1 MSYTKLNVEDLKE
14 TKETLRKTLSR
25 REKDISKIKDKIK
38 INKAEPR
45 KTRKVLAADSGFNS
59 AYETPFVVF
68 KSAVVNEEIEVQ
80 QSNDVYLFHV
90 DNYRT
95 DRLQRLLMQQTLYEA
110 LLKSVESG
118 VVDGSIIL
126 VDGTITLTI
135 FIPTLKDSREYKD
148 RFQEFY
154 EDVYSSLLDLCIKKQ
169 VFLLGFLKRT
179 GSRYLAEYLEV
190 KDLYDIYIM
199 NYALRESGTYIPP
212 IPIGDS
218 LARRAGVRYDYAT
231 FYLNLKS
238 WNYRFELIRQQI
250 DGYLEC
256 IENLLYWS
264 TEAHYGMNPIFSKAD
279 EYARV
284 TKREA
289 NLLFNHVIHSL
300 SEEEQFRLR
309 LEAKRKT
316 HFGYG
321 SRNLIGRLSRG

>member
-14 TKETLRKTLSR
+14 TQEKVRKTLFR
-25 REKDISKIKDKIK
+25 IEKNISKIKDKIK
-38 INKAEPR
+38 INRAEPR
-45 KTRKVLAADSGFNS
+45 RTRMLLAADTGFNS

-68 KSAVVNEEIEVQ
+68 KSAVVNEEIEIQ

-95 DRLQRLLMQQTLYEA
+95 DRLQRLLMQQTLYKA

-118 VVDGSIIL
+118 VIDGSIIL

-135 FIPTLKDSREYKD
+135 FYPTPKDSREYKNL
-148 RFQEFY
+148 FQEFY
-154 EDVYSSLLDLCIKKQ
+154 EDVYSSLMDLCIKKQ
-169 VFLLGFLKRT
+169 VLLLGFLKRT
-179 GSRYLAEYLEV
+179 GSRYLAEYLGV
-190 KDLYDIYIM
+190 KNLYDIYIM
-199 NYALRESGTYIPP
+199 NYTLKESGTYIPP
-212 IPIGDS
+212 ILIHDS
-218 LARRAGVRYDYAT
+218 LSRRARVHHDYST

-238 WNYRFELIRQQI
+238 WNYRFELLKQQM

-289 NLLFNHVIHSL
+289 NLLFNHIIHRL
-300 SEEEQFRLR
+300 SEKEQSRLR